1 MILALAVVASV
12 AQAAPA
18 CPVSRTAEELGAA
31 LAGADAAWGNSAAD
45 FQVAV
50 VSMRSI
56 LPCVAGAVD
65 APTAA
70 HVHRIEGL
78 VAFASRDRAR
88 TLLAFAAA
96 RAADPA
102 WAPSDD
108 LAPPGSP
115 LRAAWDE
122 ASAPSTTAPLP
133 PAREGALRVDG
144 VPAHLRPT
152 GRPAL
157 LQIVDERGH
166 ADTTA
171 WLDVGAPPPA
181 YRRAVPVAAW
191 VGAGA
196 SVLAGGVLLGAA
208 YGADADYRASTSVDE
223 ADRRRATVNGLAG
236 GAVALGAVGVGL
248 GVVAVAGTF

>member
-1 MILALAVVASV
+1 MILALGWVAAV

-31 LAGADAAWGNSAAD
+31 LAGADEAWGSSAAD

-102 WAPSDD
+102 WSPSDE

-115 LRAAWDE
+115 LRAVWDE
-122 ASAPSTTAPLP
+122 ATAPVGTAPLP
-133 PAREGALRVDG
+133 PARDGALRVDG

-157 LQIVDERGH
+157 LRCALRSSLPQTPHRPRRCSAAACAPAECWRSSFSPWSCSGLQAPGKKAARRRGRRAGERG
-166 ADTTA
+166 
-171 WLDVGAPPPA
+171 
-181 YRRAVPVAAW
+181 RSRC
-191 VGAGA
+191 
-196 SVLAGGVLLGAA
+196 
-208 YGADADYRASTSVDE
+208 ADAALAS
-223 ADRRRATVNGLAG
+223 AG
-236 GAVALGAVGVGL
+236 VPAALSCM
-248 GVVAVAGTF
+248 